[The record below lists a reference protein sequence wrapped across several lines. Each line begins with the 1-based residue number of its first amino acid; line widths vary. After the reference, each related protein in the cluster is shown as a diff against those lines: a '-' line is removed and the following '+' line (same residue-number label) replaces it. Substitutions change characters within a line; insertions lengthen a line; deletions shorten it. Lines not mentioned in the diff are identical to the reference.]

1 MMRILF
7 LPSTPL
13 NILVSAA
20 LACHLRQRQGV
31 DFQAQIWL
39 IDQKNLENNPYSK
52 ALENWVESP
61 FQCIKILPGIAK
73 GRAKLAE
80 RKQNFARM
88 QQGLAE
94 FQPNIIA
101 TGSDRRIEFQYAMQ
115 SMERQG
121 AKPQGWYLDDGLYS
135 YAGRPYHPIKD
146 GINSFIKKLAY
157 GFWWQEPKTIGA
169 SNWIQQ
175 AWLFKPEGA
184 IDALQAKQHSTL
196 ASVLFTAPEV
206 RVFSQSV
213 LSAFNY
219 DGQVLS
225 HLNAILIFPH
235 PNDMAKMAGYEAK
248 VKKLVSILIE
258 AGFHIGIKYH
268 PRQVQADFLNLTQ
281 HEQVVLIPAQIAF
294 EFILPFI
301 QADTLVVADVCTALM
316 TAKWLGS
323 DLDIAA
329 VLDQQ
334 DVYQLQFV
342 GVMEKLDIK
351 RYLSYDELLNELKDK

>member
-1 MMRILF
+1 MASVLF

-39 IDQKNLENNPYSK
+39 IDQKNLENNPYLK

-80 RKQNFARM
+80 RKQNFARI
-88 QQGLAE
+88 QQDLAD

-135 YAGRPYHPIKD
+135 YAGWPIQPLKD
-146 GINSFIKKLAY
+146 TLNALLKKLTY
-157 GFWWQEPKTIGA
+157 GLWWQEPKTIGA

-175 AWLFKPEGA
+175 AWLFRPAQAHPLLANKQLNILPAEWFQAPEIQSLSKLVRTDLA
-184 IDALQAKQHSTL
+184 NQDLQAISL
-196 ASVLFTAPEV
+196 L
-206 RVFSQSV
+206 
-213 LSAFNY
+213 L
-219 DGQVLS
+219 L
-225 HLNAILIFPH
+225 LPH
-235 PNDMAKMAGYEAK
+235 PADQAKMKDYASSIKNYLRHITEQGAK
-248 VKKLVSILIE
+248 VAV
-258 AGFHIGIKYH
+258 KYH
-268 PRQVQADFLNLTQ
+268 PRQSLDDEFQLAKMSNVT
-281 HEQVVLIPAQIAF
+281 LIPKSLAF
-294 EFILPFI
+294 EYLL
-301 QADTLVVADVCTALM
+301 ADLAPQTQIVGDISTVLL
-316 TAKWLGS
+316 TAKWLRN
-323 DLDIAA
+323 DLSVTGVFDPNDAYAQQFRPYFAQFDINIIEN
-329 VLDQQ
+329 LTS
-334 DVYQLQFV
+334 LTP
-342 GVMEKLDIK
+342 
-351 RYLSYDELLNELKDK
+351 